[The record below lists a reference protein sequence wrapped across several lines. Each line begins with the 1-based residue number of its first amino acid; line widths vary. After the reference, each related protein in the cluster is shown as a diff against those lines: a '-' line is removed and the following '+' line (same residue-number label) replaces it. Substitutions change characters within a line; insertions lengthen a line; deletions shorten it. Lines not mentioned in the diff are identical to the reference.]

1 MKKMPSVPNK
11 MQRYRRI
18 DVTYEAVINKF
29 NYTEQINKRF
39 KAQFGLNKKVS
50 FRANCLFLEQI
61 VIFSVNFFRPAPSKM
76 PSRTPML
83 LWQSKAFFFF
93 FCQTHVFWVT
103 LIFLSQTHVYT
114 Q

>member
-29 NYTEQINKRF
+29 NYREQINKRF

-93 FCQTHVFWVT
+93 FVRLMFFESH
-103 LIFLSQTHVYT
+103 
-114 Q
+114 